1 MNKSTLFTNAWTIA
15 RNAAN
20 QFGGSVKSYFAES
33 LKLAYTQMSAPKEL
47 TAASCLRL
55 GGKLWEKNG
64 MSRVYFNSDVVSE
77 VIEFDYSTY
86 KTGNIS
92 SASLGD
98 SHLSNCRASSIRSM
112 LSTTKFWFDA
122 ADGKIHARGFNS
134 RDLSMSDVCKLIKS
148 AALAA

>member
-47 TAASCLRL
+47 TAASYLRL

-92 SASLGD
+92 SASLGG